1 MSLLRLRPHAAARHL
16 CSCARPLTP
25 YKQNPVVNDSNMHIN
40 TVMHARTIHWAIHN
54 NNITHQQLYLYSTFF
69 NIFTKGFPVKRL
81 DRLNCKLQRNDG
93 YSGVLSLG
101 YSFTQK
107 VICFCCVSNR
117 VTKGQKCSGKFP
129 ETFQKTFHGKL
140 TLVLTFFSFS
150 FFLIRK
156 YGT

>member
-117 VTKGQKCSGKFP
+117 VTKGQKFSVKFS
-129 ETFQKTFHGKL
+129 ETFHGKFSWGIL
-140 TLVLTFFSFS
+140 ETFQFGNFH
-150 FFLIRK
+150 
-156 YGT
+156 GN